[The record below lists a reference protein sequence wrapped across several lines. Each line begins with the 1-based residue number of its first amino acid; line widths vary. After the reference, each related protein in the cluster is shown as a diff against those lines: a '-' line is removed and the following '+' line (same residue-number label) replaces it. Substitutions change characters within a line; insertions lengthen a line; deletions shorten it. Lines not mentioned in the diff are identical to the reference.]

1 MADGEVRE
9 SEDEVE
15 ASGDAVVIAEAIYAG
30 LSKIAQSL
38 DRIAKILSDDYEGDN
53 PEEISSYMDGS
64 SK

>member
-9 SEDEVE
+9 SEDEIE

-38 DRIAKILSDDYEGDN
+38 DRIAKILSDEYEGDD
-53 PEEISSYMDGS
+53 PDKTSSYMDGS
-64 SK
+64 FK